1 MGGIVEFDTGADGWY
16 GAVEAGWSRPTGRDS
31 FLRAHA
37 GASAVSDFYGRSGM
51 NDLYARL
58 AWTYGF
64 NRSVAITPFVGT
76 SITLDS
82 AASTRLYAGLWF
94 EVKTRCRCACLRHPT
109 PRGCATGSRPERS
122 PGPSLWRV
130 ARTGTPRP
138 PSGQY
143 PTL

>member
-1 MGGIVEFDTGADGWY
+1 MFRDAFTVGPFVNWHPNRDWRVGGIVEFDTGADGWY

-94 EVKTRCRCACLRHPT
+94 EVNF
-109 PRGCATGSRPERS
+109 
-122 PGPSLWRV
+122 
-130 ARTGTPRP
+130 
-138 PSGQY
+138 
-143 PTL
+143 